1 LWAVHNFMM
10 WLGWVAL
17 MCVILCSARYFRH
30 YWRKSIYIHTIF
42 GAVVALLT
50 IAGVMMAWVRNY

>member
-1 LWAVHNFMM
+1 
-10 WLGWVAL
+10 L

-42 GAVVALLT
+42 SGTVAVLT
-50 IAGVMMAWVRNY
+50 VGGVIMAWVRNYQVSTVKYNMGEMT